1 MQQQMCQPDQMGQPQ
16 QQQQVMLCPVRLI
29 YETQILVQPGEQ
41 IQPNQTLFINP
52 QNPPPWIQNQVRP
65 QNQVIY
71 MQQMPG
77 NMMPSVPQHM
87 DQNQMYLQ
95 NLQGYYPQQ
104 MIQMD
109 PRQMQNV
116 VQMMPNIGQITGQNV
131 NLGQNVINVGQ
142 NVSNMPPNV
151 LNTGQNVMTMSN
163 VVQNVQKPANS
174 GVNIAQ
180 NQNNMPSIVSNDRV
194 YNSSMPNTMPMANQN
209 TMTNATQIQ
218 DRTGNMNQNLVNM
231 QKVAELQGMRQ
242 QNLRQ
247 PQVTVSPMQNV
258 KYAPNPVDIRPV
270 APQNVGDIRVNSPR
284 PMTIT
289 SNIPN
294 NVMQANAL
302 NKKVPIP
309 NKPNPVMTNQ
319 IRHYNQNYYRH
330 IQPKPMSVTPMQNQY
345 MPSGSQTITGPRPP
359 QSLNEFNRK
368 RKSES
373 PDETKKKVP
382 NMGNQTVMLETA
394 NGTTISYV
402 PTPVRDF
409 KLVSRNV
416 ETASTGTQANI
427 AKEKPLVVDM
437 KVLPPIKDNA
447 QIESDKLV
455 RNTVFTQAAQAL
467 NRPLL
472 RTEPQPMQPDVVIR
486 IEKLHSPTKTPTEP
500 MTFVTSEAKSEP
512 AKPETS
518 KPNTEIVKIETAKA
532 NAELAKLETPKPS
545 MELLKIETPV
555 HAITGVNSRFR
566 EPLLLD
572 KPVPSSIPFA
582 LSASLNEPKPSN
594 NKPLQPQPS
603 KPEVQI
609 KTETKASS
617 EFEMATSRTEPKTPK
632 QRTETPKIETIT
644 KPEKGTETPKI
655 ENTTKRKEVKASKV
669 KKEDTTKSKLNIKDE
684 KTSEPIKPEAETKI
698 KEEAK
703 DVKEEKRKFTV
714 TSINDFKGSE
724 LQIANGSVRKEDTD
738 HYILTHVLDGYVIQ
752 ESNTAFPIRKPLKEK
767 IIYQNADLSM
777 EPKKEESYKHRTED
791 GKLIKDNSKILSISD
806 LNLNEDEV
814 IESETEIKDVKT
826 KEETDISED
835 AQTPKAEEKCDGDSE
850 QPFANVT
857 PSTIKSW
864 TVDQLASHL
873 SKYNWA
879 ETISVLS
886 EHEIDGESL
895 FLVNKQQLMHIGVS
909 ETHADVICE
918 FIKNS

>member
-1 MQQQMCQPDQMGQPQ
+1 MMQQQMCQPDQMGQP

-41 IQPNQTLFINP
+41 IQPNQTLYINP

-71 MQQMPG
+71 MQQMPS

-109 PRQMQNV
+109 PRQMSNV

-131 NLGQNVINVGQ
+131 NIGQNVINVGQ
-142 NVSNMPPNV
+142 NVSNIAPNV
-151 LNTGQNVMTMSN
+151 INTGQNVMPISN
-163 VVQNVQKPANS
+163 VVQNVQKPTNV
-174 GVNIAQ
+174 GVNITQ
-180 NQNNMPSIVSNDRV
+180 NQNMASIVSNDRV
-194 YNSSMPNTMPMANQN
+194 YNSNMPNTIPMANQN
-209 TMTNATQIQ
+209 TMTNVTQTQ
-218 DRTGNMNQNLVNM
+218 DRTGNMNHNLVNM

-242 QNLRQ
+242 QNVRQ

-258 KYAPNPVDIRPV
+258 KYAPNTVDIRQI
-270 APQNVGDIRVNSPR
+270 APQNVGDIRAVNSPR
-284 PMTIT
+284 PLTIT

-309 NKPNPVMTNQ
+309 SNPIPILPPIPPPIP
-319 IRHYNQNYYRH
+319 IRHYNQSPYRH
-330 IQPKPMSVTPMQNQY
+330 IQPKPRSVTPIQNQY
-345 MPSGSQTITGPRPP
+345 MPSGSQTITGPRPN
-359 QSLNEFNRK
+359 QSLNEVNRK

-373 PDETKKKVP
+373 PDETKRKIP
-382 NMGNQTVMLETA
+382 NNQTVSVMETA
-394 NGTTISYV
+394 NGRTISYI

-427 AKEKPLVVDM
+427 AKEKPQVVDM
-437 KVLPPIKDNA
+437 KVIPPTKDNV

-467 NRPLL
+467 NRPLI
-472 RTEPQPMQPDVVIR
+472 RTEPQPVQPDVVIR
-486 IEKLHSPTKTPTEP
+486 IEKLHSPTKITPTEP
-500 MTFVTSEAKSEP
+500 MKFVTSEGNTEP
-512 AKPETS
+512 LKPETS
-518 KPNTEIVKIETAKA
+518 KPNTEIVRIETAKSI
-532 NAELAKLETPKPS
+532 AELPKMETS
-545 MELLKIETPV
+545 RLNIELLKIGPSASV
-555 HAITGVNSRFR
+555 K
-566 EPLLLD
+566 EPLVID
-572 KPVPSSIPFA
+572 TPAPSSIPFV
-582 LSASLNEPKPSN
+582 LSASIDEQKPN
-594 NKPLQPQPS
+594 TNKTPQPNKQEIQS
-603 KPEVQI
+603 
-609 KTETKASS
+609 KTEKKTKAKSL
-617 EFEMATSRTEPKTPK
+617 EMTTSRTPEPKTPK
-632 QRTETPKIETIT
+632 RTTETPKIETIT
-644 KPEKGTETPKI
+644 KPEQHIEKPIIETV
-655 ENTTKRKEVKASKV
+655 TKPKEVTKAKV
-669 KKEDTTKSKLNIKDE
+669 KKEETPKSKTNIKDE
-684 KTSEPIKPEAETKI
+684 KTVEVKKPEVETKPA
-698 KEEAK
+698 KVEAK
-703 DVKEEKRKFTV
+703 EVKEVNRKFTV

-767 IIYQNADLSM
+767 IIYQNADLSL
-777 EPKKEESYKHRTED
+777 EPKREETYKHRTED

-806 LNLNEDEV
+806 LNLNEDDA
-814 IESETEIKDVKT
+814 IESEAETVKCN
-826 KEETDISED
+826 EEREKSED
-835 AQTPKAEEKCDGDSE
+835 TKIISEEKCDEDSD
-850 QPFANVT
+850 QPFANLT
-857 PSTIKSW
+857 PSAIKSW

-873 SKYNWA
+873 SKFDWA

-895 FLVNKQQLMHIGVS
+895 FLVNKQQLVQIGVS
-909 ETHADVICE
+909 EMHADVICE
-918 FIKNS
+918 YIKNS

>member
-1 MQQQMCQPDQMGQPQ
+1 MNLCRFSQP

-109 PRQMQNV
+109 HRQMSNV

-131 NLGQNVINVGQ
+131 NMGQNVINVGQ
-142 NVSNMPPNV
+142 NVSNIAPNV
-151 LNTGQNVMTMSN
+151 INTGQNVMPISD
-163 VVQNVQKPANS
+163 VQNVQKPANV

-180 NQNNMPSIVSNDRV
+180 NQNMASIVSNDRV
-194 YNSSMPNTMPMANQN
+194 YNSNMPNTIPMANQN
-209 TMTNATQIQ
+209 TMTNVTQTQ

-242 QNLRQ
+242 QNVRQ

-258 KYAPNPVDIRPV
+258 KYAPNTVDFRQN
-270 APQNVGDIRVNSPR
+270 APQNVGHIRAVNSPR
-284 PMTIT
+284 PMSTT

-302 NKKVPIP
+302 NKKVAIP
-309 NKPNPVMTNQ
+309 SNPMPPVVTSPV
-319 IRHYNQNYYRH
+319 RHYFRH
-330 IQPKPMSVTPMQNQY
+330 PQPKLINIAPMQNQY
-345 MPSGSQTITGPRPP
+345 VPSGTQTINRPRPN
-359 QSLNEFNRK
+359 QSINEVNRK

-373 PDETKKKVP
+373 PDETKRKIP
-382 NMGNQTVMLETA
+382 NNQFVSVETA
-394 NGTTISYV
+394 NGTTISYI

-427 AKEKPLVVDM
+427 AKENPQVVDM
-437 KVLPPIKDNA
+437 KVIPPTKDNTL
-447 QIESDKLV
+447 IESDKLV

-467 NRPLL
+467 NRPLI
-472 RTEPQPMQPDVVIR
+472 RTEPQPVQPDVVIR
-486 IEKLHSPTKTPTEP
+486 IEKMHSPTKIRPTEP
-500 MTFVTSEAKSEP
+500 MKFVTSEGNTEQV
-512 AKPETS
+512 KPETS
-518 KPNTEIVKIETAKA
+518 KPNTEIVNIETTKSNAELPKMETSRPNIELLKLEPTRPVKEPLVIDTSAPNSIPFVLSASIDEQKLNTNKSSQPSKLEIQLKIESRA
-532 NAELAKLETPKPS
+532 NAE
-545 MELLKIETPV
+545 
-555 HAITGVNSRFR
+555 
-566 EPLLLD
+566 
-572 KPVPSSIPFA
+572 
-582 LSASLNEPKPSN
+582 SL
-594 NKPLQPQPS
+594 
-603 KPEVQI
+603 
-609 KTETKASS
+609 
-617 EFEMATSRTEPKTPK
+617 EMATSKTPEFKTPK
-632 QRTETPKIETIT
+632 QSTETPKIETIT
-644 KPEKGTETPKI
+644 KPEQQTGTPKI
-655 ENTTKRKEVKASKV
+655 ETVTKRKEVTKPGKV
-669 KKEDTTKSKLNIKDE
+669 KKEETPKSKTNIKEVKTVEATKSEVESKSAKI
-684 KTSEPIKPEAETKI
+684 ETK
-698 KEEAK
+698 EVK
-703 DVKEEKRKFTV
+703 DVNRKFTV

-767 IIYQNADLSM
+767 IIYQNADLSL
-777 EPKKEESYKHRTED
+777 EPKREETYKHRTED

-806 LNLNEDEV
+806 LNLNEDEA
-814 IESETEIKDVKT
+814 IESEAETVKSKEESEKSEDDKT
-826 KEETDISED
+826 KS
-835 AQTPKAEEKCDGDSE
+835 EEKCDEDSD
-850 QPFANVT
+850 QPFANLT

-873 SKYNWA
+873 SKFNWA

-895 FLVNKQQLMHIGVS
+895 FLVNKQQLVQIGVS
-909 ETHADVICE
+909 ETHADAICE
-918 FIKNS
+918 FVKTS

>member
-1 MQQQMCQPDQMGQPQ
+1 MMQQQICQPDQMGQPQ

-71 MQQMPG
+71 MQQMPS

-109 PRQMQNV
+109 PRQMSNV

-131 NLGQNVINVGQ
+131 NIGQNVINVGQ
-142 NVSNMPPNV
+142 NVSNIAPNV
-151 LNTGQNVMTMSN
+151 INTGQNVMPIGN
-163 VVQNVQKPANS
+163 VVQNVQKPANV

-180 NQNNMPSIVSNDRV
+180 NQNMASIVSNDRV
-194 YNSSMPNTMPMANQN
+194 YNSNMPNTMPMANQN

-242 QNLRQ
+242 QNVRQ

-258 KYAPNPVDIRPV
+258 KYAPNTVDFRQI
-270 APQNVGDIRVNSPR
+270 APQNVGDIRTVNSPR

-302 NKKVPIP
+302 NKKVPLP
-309 NKPNPVMTNQ
+309 SKPNPPVMTNPV
-319 IRHYNQNYYRH
+319 RHYNQTYYRH

-345 MPSGSQTITGPRPP
+345 MPSGTQTITGPRPN
-359 QSLNEFNRK
+359 QSLNEINRK

-373 PDETKKKVP
+373 PDDTKRKIP
-382 NMGNQTVMLETA
+382 NNQAVSIETA
-394 NGTTISYV
+394 NGTTISYI

-427 AKEKPLVVDM
+427 AKEKPQVVDM
-437 KVLPPIKDNA
+437 KVIPPTKDNA

-472 RTEPQPMQPDVVIR
+472 RTEPLPVQPDVVIR
-486 IEKLHSPTKTPTEP
+486 IEKLHSPTKITPTEP
-500 MTFVTSEAKSEP
+500 MKFVTSEGNTEP
-512 AKPETS
+512 VKPETS
-518 KPNTEIVKIETAKA
+518 KPNTEIVKIETAKS
-532 NAELAKLETPKPS
+532 NAELPKMATSRPNIELLKLEPTAPVKEPLVIDTSAPNSIPFVLSASINEQKPNTNKS
-545 MELLKIETPV
+545 PLLSKPEILLKIE
-555 HAITGVNSRFR
+555 SR
-566 EPLLLD
+566 
-572 KPVPSSIPFA
+572 A
-582 LSASLNEPKPSN
+582 SAESL
-594 NKPLQPQPS
+594 
-603 KPEVQI
+603 
-609 KTETKASS
+609 
-617 EFEMATSRTEPKTPK
+617 ATSKTPEPKTPK
-632 QRTETPKIETIT
+632 RSTETPKIETIT
-644 KPEKGTETPKI
+644 KPEQQTGTPKI
-655 ENTTKRKEVKASKV
+655 ETVTKRKEVIKPGKV
-669 KKEDTTKSKLNIKDE
+669 KKEETLKSKTN
-684 KTSEPIKPEAETKI
+684 I
-698 KEEAK
+698 KEEKMEATKSEVETKSAK
-703 DVKEEKRKFTV
+703 VEAKEVKEVNRKFTV

-767 IIYQNADLSM
+767 IIYQNSDLSL
-777 EPKKEESYKHRTED
+777 EPKREETYKHRTED

-806 LNLNEDEV
+806 LNLNEDEA
-814 IESETEIKDVKT
+814 IESEADTVKS
-826 KEETDISED
+826 KEEAENSED
-835 AQTPKAEEKCDGDSE
+835 AKTKSEEKCDEDSD
-850 QPFANVT
+850 QPFAT
-857 PSTIKSW
+857 LMPSTIKSW

-895 FLVNKQQLMHIGVS
+895 FLVNKQQLVQIGVS

>member
-1 MQQQMCQPDQMGQPQ
+1 MMQQQMCQPDQMGQPQ
-16 QQQQVMLCPVRLI
+16 QQQVMLCPVRLV

-71 MQQMPG
+71 MQQMPS
-77 NMMPSVPQHM
+77 NMMSSVPQHM

-109 PRQMQNV
+109 PRQMPNV

-142 NVSNMPPNV
+142 NVSNIAPNV
-151 LNTGQNVMTMSN
+151 INTSQNVMSIGN
-163 VVQNVQKPANS
+163 VVQNVQKPANV

-180 NQNNMPSIVSNDRV
+180 NQNMGNIVSNDRV
-194 YNSSMPNTMPMANQN
+194 YNSNMQNTIPMANQN
-209 TMTNATQIQ
+209 TMTNVTQVQ

-247 PQVTVSPMQNV
+247 PQVTVSPMQT
-258 KYAPNPVDIRPV
+258 KYASNTVDIRPI
-270 APQNVGDIRVNSPR
+270 AQQNVGDIRVVNSPR
-284 PMTIT
+284 PMNIT

-309 NKPNPVMTNQ
+309 SNPIPPVVANP
-319 IRHYNQNYYRH
+319 IRHYNQYYRH

-345 MPSGSQTITGPRPP
+345 MPSGTQTITRPN
-359 QSLNEFNRK
+359 QSLNDVNRK

-373 PDETKKKVP
+373 PDETKRKIP
-382 NMGNQTVMLETA
+382 NNQTVSVLETA
-394 NGTTISYV
+394 NGTTISYI

-427 AKEKPLVVDM
+427 AKEKSQLVDM
-437 KVLPPIKDNA
+437 KVIPPTKNNNV

-467 NRPLL
+467 NRPLI
-472 RTEPQPMQPDVVIR
+472 RTEPQPVQPDVVIR
-486 IEKLHSPTKTPTEP
+486 IEKLHSPTKITPMEP
-500 MTFVTSEAKSEP
+500 MTFVTSEGSTEP
-512 AKPETS
+512 VKPETS
-518 KPNTEIVKIETAKA
+518 KPNTEMMKIETG
-532 NAELAKLETPKPS
+532 NTNPELAKMDTSKPS
-545 MELLKIETPV
+545 IELLKLEPTTSV
-555 HAITGVNSRFR
+555 K
-566 EPLLLD
+566 EPLVINT
-572 KPVPSSIPFA
+572 PAQSCIPLVFN
-582 LSASLNEPKPSN
+582 ASLDERKPN
-594 NKPLQPQPS
+594 TNKSPQPS
-603 KPEVQI
+603 KPEI
-609 KTETKASS
+609 KLKIESRASAES
-617 EFEMATSRTEPKTPK
+617 LEMATSRTPEPKTPK
-632 QRTETPKIETIT
+632 LSTVPPKIETIT
-644 KPEKGTETPKI
+644 KPEQIKEKPKTATPKTI
-655 ENTTKRKEVKASKV
+655 TKRKEVIKPGKV
-669 KKEDTTKSKLNIKDE
+669 KKEETPKSKPN
-684 KTSEPIKPEAETKI
+684 I
-698 KEEAK
+698 KEEKTEVTKSELETKPAK
-703 DVKEEKRKFTV
+703 VEAKEVKEVNRKFTV

-767 IIYQNADLSM
+767 IIYQNADLSL
-777 EPKKEESYKHRTED
+777 EPKKEETYKHRTED

-806 LNLNEDEV
+806 LNLNEDEA
-814 IESETEIKDVKT
+814 IESEAETVNS
-826 KEETDISED
+826 KEETEKNED
-835 AQTPKAEEKCDGDSE
+835 TKTCESEEKCEEDSD
-850 QPFANVT
+850 QPFANLT
-857 PSTIKSW
+857 PATIKSW

-895 FLVNKQQLMHIGVS
+895 FLVNKQQLVQIGVS

-918 FIKNS
+918 FMKNS